1 MQFDFYQ
8 LTSPG
13 DRKTNQDYMAH
24 VIQDEYALFVVA
36 DGLGGHQ
43 AGERA
48 SAYFCK
54 GLLQL
59 APKYS
64 KWVSTDPEAVFGLWI
79 DGAIDVMSEFF
90 AGDPVAEEAHTTCAM
105 LYIQDHLVITAHC
118 GDSRIYRLN
127 SNEILWRT
135 RDHSLTQKLFDEGE
149 VSEREMGIH
158 PEQNRLTRSINVL
171 RTHSP
176 EIIVHREIIQNETF
190 VLCTDGFWEFIKPG
204 ELLKIAQQ
212 ESGRKELIKQA
223 KISYLRAQ
231 GKSDNLTVQWVRPI

>member
-24 VIQDEYALFVVA
+24 IIQDDYALFVVA

-48 SAYFCK
+48 SGYFCR

-64 KWVSTDPEAVFGLWI
+64 KMVTQEPEAVFEKWI
-79 DGAIDVMSEFF
+79 DSAIDEMSTFF
-90 AGDPVAEEAHTTCAM
+90 AGDQVAEMAHTTCAI
-105 LYIQDHLVITAHC
+105 LYIQDNLVLSAHC
-118 GDSRIYRLN
+118 GDSRVYRLN
-127 SNEILWRT
+127 YNEILWRT
-135 RDHSLTQKLFDEGE
+135 RDHSITQKLVDEGE

-176 EIIVHREIIQNETF
+176 EISIHGKILQGETF
-190 VLCTDGFWEFIKPG
+190 ILCTDGFWEFIKPE
-204 ELLKIAQQ
+204 ELLKLAQKG
-212 ESGRKELIKQA
+212 SGRADLIKQA
-223 KISYLRAQ
+223 KLSYLRAQ
-231 GKSDNLTVQWVRPI
+231 GKSDNLTVQWVRLV

>member
-13 DRKTNQDYMAH
+13 DRKTNQDYMANI
-24 VIQDEYALFVVA
+24 IQDDYALFVVA

-48 SAYFCK
+48 SGYFCK

-64 KWVSTDPEAVFGLWI
+64 KMVAQEPEAVFEKWI
-79 DGAIDVMSEFF
+79 DSAIDEMSMLF
-90 AGDPVAEEAHTTCAM
+90 AGDRVAEMAHTTCAI
-105 LYIQDHLVITAHC
+105 LYIQDNLVLSAHC
-118 GDSRIYRLN
+118 GDSRVYRLN
-127 SNEILWRT
+127 YNEILWRT
-135 RDHSLTQKLFDEGE
+135 RDHSITQKLFDEGE
-149 VSEREMGIH
+149 VSEREMGFH

-176 EIIVHREIIQNETF
+176 EISLHGKILQGETF
-190 VLCTDGFWEFIKPG
+190 ILCTDGFWEFIKPE
-204 ELLKIAQQ
+204 ELLKLAQKG
-212 ESGRKELIKQA
+212 SGRADLIKQA
-223 KISYLRAQ
+223 KLSYLRAQ
-231 GKSDNLTVQWVRPI
+231 GKSDNLTVQWVRLV